1 MLKLTDELVIKYDS
15 LIMSIVNKFAQNYN
29 REDLYQVGRNALL
42 KASLKYD
49 ENANVKFST
58 FSYKYILGEILK
70 YIREDKNL
78 HVSRDMIRLN
88 RNIKV
93 AEERY
98 YMSYGKYPS
107 SYELSL
113 LLKENENKIKEV
125 LNLCQNTDS
134 LDEKNDY
141 GDNELSLYDVTYDKD
156 KDVTFYTYANACI
169 KASIMT
175 AIRNTFTWKNRILNT
190 SYSLDKMYED
200 SESNFYDLFKDER
213 EEPNRKLI
221 DREETL
227 ELKNKITSKLSD
239 KEKVIFDLKLK
250 GLDNKEIAD
259 LIDKDKKYVENTIF
273 RIKKKYKELEIER

>member
-113 LLKENENKIKEV
+113 LLKENENKIKEL

-156 KDVTFYTYANACI
+156 KVDSIDLISLKYA
-169 KASIMT
+169 
-175 AIRNTFTWKNRILNT
+175 LN
-190 SYSLDKMYED
+190 
-200 SESNFYDLFKDER
+200 
-213 EEPNRKLI
+213 
-221 DREETL
+221 
-227 ELKNKITSKLSD
+227 ELKEEDRDLIYQRYFED
-239 KEKVIFDLKLK
+239 KTQT
-250 GLDNKEIAD
+250 EIAEKMN
-259 LIDKDKKYVENTIF
+259 ISQVKVYRMEKKILD
-273 RIKKKYKELEIER
+273 ELNSKMCA

>member
-156 KDVTFYTYANACI
+156 KVDSIDLISLKYALSELS
-169 KASIMT
+169 KED
-175 AIRNTFTWKNRILNT
+175 RNLIYQRYFEDKTQTEIAEKMNISQVKVYRMEKKIL
-190 SYSLDKMYED
+190 
-200 SESNFYDLFKDER
+200 DEL
-213 EEPNRKLI
+213 N
-221 DREETL
+221 
-227 ELKNKITSKLSD
+227 SKLC
-239 KEKVIFDLKLK
+239 
-250 GLDNKEIAD
+250 A
-259 LIDKDKKYVENTIF
+259 
-273 RIKKKYKELEIER
+273 

>member
-1 MLKLTDELVIKYDS
+1 MNYEELNDNELVYLCSENNEDATIELINKYKS
-15 LIMSIVNKFAQNYN
+15 MILIILKDFKKKYKIVGV
-29 REDLYQVGRNALL
+29 EITDLYQEGLIGLLNAI
-42 KASLKYD
+42 D
-49 ENANVKFST
+49 
-58 FSYKYILGEILK
+58 
-70 YIREDKNL
+70 
-78 HVSRDMIRLN
+78 
-88 RNIKV
+88 
-93 AEERY
+93 
-98 YMSYGKYPS
+98 
-107 SYELSL
+107 
-113 LLKENENKIKEV
+113 
-125 LNLCQNTDS
+125 
-134 LDEKNDY
+134 
-141 GDNELSLYDVTYDKD
+141 TYDKD

-169 KASIMT
+169 KTSIMT

>member
-156 KDVTFYTYANACI
+156 KVDSIDLISLKYALSEI
-169 KASIMT
+169 SKED
-175 AIRNTFTWKNRILNT
+175 RNLIYQRYFE
-190 SYSLDKMYED
+190 DK
-200 SESNFYDLFKDER
+200 
-213 EEPNRKLI
+213 
-221 DREETL
+221 TQ
-227 ELKNKITSKLSD
+227 T
-239 KEKVIFDLKLK
+239 
-250 GLDNKEIAD
+250 EIAEKMN
-259 LIDKDKKYVENTIF
+259 ISQVKVYRMEKKILD
-273 RIKKKYKELEIER
+273 ELNSKMCA